1 MSGSALPSTSAAPS
15 STDGRPAE
23 AGARSASSTPLEVR
37 LALLQEGL
45 DPFAE
50 VLRLARDVLRVGF
63 ELELVRQVVRAAR
76 VESGLDQAV
85 GPGGH
90 LREPGGEGLRLG
102 GELFVR
108 IDLPYHAH
116 LASFLRGDLVRQ
128 QGERPRAGIA
138 DQPGQEPGAAGI
150 G

>member
-50 VLRLARDVLRVGF
+50 VLRLARDVLRTGF
-63 ELELVRQVVRAAR
+63 ELELVRQGVRAAR
-76 VESGLDQAV
+76 IESRLAQAV
-85 GPGGH
+85 GTGGH
-90 LREPGGEGLRLG
+90 LREPGGARLRRSG
-102 GELFVR
+102 KLFVR
-108 IDLPYHAH
+108 VD
-116 LASFLRGDLVRQ
+116 
-128 QGERPRAGIA
+128 
-138 DQPGQEPGAAGI
+138 
-150 G
+150 